1 VRQNE
6 RDSAQ
11 SGRDRKSGKTA
22 AQARELNMALLTPL
36 RGLTTSA
43 LAAVASLTL
52 TGAALAEALPKIG
65 VPEPGKMGFQ
75 PASSTVAVQAQALES
90 MVMWIVTAI
99 TIFVCL
105 LMLYVIVRYNAK
117 RNPVPSKFTHNTPIE
132 ILWTLVPVL
141 VLVFI
146 GSFSLPALFDQV
158 EIPPADVTVKVTGNQ
173 WYWSYAYPD
182 AEVAFDSVMLDKK
195 DLAAA
200 GYAESDYL
208 LAVDNAMVVPV
219 NKVIKVEMTG
229 ADVIHAWAVP
239 AFAVMH
245 SAVPGRLGETWFKA
259 TQEGIYFGQCTALCG
274 QGHAYMPIAVKVV
287 SDAAYATWL
296 EQAKGGNYVL
306 ASN

>member
-1 VRQNE
+1 
-6 RDSAQ
+6 
-11 SGRDRKSGKTA
+11 
-22 AQARELNMALLTPL
+22 
-36 RGLTTSA
+36 
-43 LAAVASLTL
+43 
-52 TGAALAEALPKIG
+52 
-65 VPEPGKMGFQ
+65 
-75 PASSTVAVQAQALES
+75 
-90 MVMWIVTAI
+90 
-99 TIFVCL
+99 
-105 LMLYVIVRYNAK
+105 MLYVIVRYNAK

-158 EIPPADVTVKVTGNQ
+158 EIPPADVTV
-173 WYWSYAYPD
+173 
-182 AEVAFDSVMLDKK
+182 KK

-259 TQEGIYFGQCTALCG
+259 TQEGIYF
-274 QGHAYMPIAVKVV
+274 
-287 SDAAYATWL
+287 
-296 EQAKGGNYVL
+296 
-306 ASN
+306 

>member
-1 VRQNE
+1 
-6 RDSAQ
+6 
-11 SGRDRKSGKTA
+11 
-22 AQARELNMALLTPL
+22 MALLTPL

-90 MVMWIVTAI
+90 MVMWIITVI

-173 WYWSYAYPD
+173 WYWYYAYPD

-274 QGHAYMPIAVKVV
+274 QRHAYMPIAVKVV

>member
-1 VRQNE
+1 
-6 RDSAQ
+6 
-11 SGRDRKSGKTA
+11 
-22 AQARELNMALLTPL
+22 MALLTPL

-90 MVMWIVTAI
+90 MVMWIITVI

-105 LMLYVIVRYNAK
+105 LMLYVIVRYNAN

-182 AEVAFDSVMLDKK
+182 AEVAFDSVMLDMK

>member
-1 VRQNE
+1 
-6 RDSAQ
+6 
-11 SGRDRKSGKTA
+11 
-22 AQARELNMALLTPL
+22 MALLTPL

-43 LAAVASLTL
+43 LAALASLTL
-52 TGAALAEALPKIG
+52 TGAALAVALPKIG

-90 MVMWIVTAI
+90 MVMWIITVI

>member
-1 VRQNE
+1 
-6 RDSAQ
+6 
-11 SGRDRKSGKTA
+11 
-22 AQARELNMALLTPL
+22 MALLTPL

-90 MVMWIVTAI
+90 MVMWIITVI

-146 GSFSLPALFDQV
+146 GPFSLPALFDQV

>member
-1 VRQNE
+1 
-6 RDSAQ
+6 
-11 SGRDRKSGKTA
+11 
-22 AQARELNMALLTPL
+22 MAT
-36 RGLTTSA
+36 
-43 LAAVASLTL
+43 LTL
-52 TGAALAEALPKIG
+52 TGTALAEALPTIG
-65 VPEPGKMGFQ
+65 VPEAGKMGFQ
-75 PASSTVAVQAQALES
+75 PASSTVAVQAQALEGL
-90 MVMWIVTAI
+90 VMWIITAI
-99 TIFVCL
+99 TIFVCAL
-105 LMLYVIVRYNAK
+105 LLYVIVRFNAK

-132 ILWTLVPVL
+132 VLWTLVPVL

-182 AEVAFDSVMLDKK
+182 ADVAFDSIMLDKK

-259 TQEGIYFGQCTALCG
+259 TQEGVYFGQCTALCG

-287 SDAAYATWL
+287 SDAAYAAWL
-296 EQAKGGNYVL
+296 VQAKGGNYQL

>member
-43 LAAVASLTL
+43 LAAVASLTV

>member
-1 VRQNE
+1 
-6 RDSAQ
+6 
-11 SGRDRKSGKTA
+11 
-22 AQARELNMALLTPL
+22 MALLTPL

-43 LAAVASLTL
+43 LVALASLTL

-90 MVMWIVTAI
+90 MVMWIITVI

-105 LMLYVIVRYNAK
+105 LMLYVIVRYNAN

-182 AEVAFDSVMLDKK
+182 AEVAFDSVMLDMK

>member
-1 VRQNE
+1 VRQND

-11 SGRDRKSGKTA
+11 SGPDRKSGKTA

-43 LAAVASLTL
+43 LAAVASLTV

-75 PASSTVAVQAQALES
+75 PASSTVALQAQALES
-90 MVMWIVTAI
+90 MVMWIITAI

>member
-1 VRQNE
+1 
-6 RDSAQ
+6 
-11 SGRDRKSGKTA
+11 
-22 AQARELNMALLTPL
+22 MALLTPL

-90 MVMWIVTAI
+90 MVMWIITVI

-229 ADVIHAWAVP
+229 ADVIHAWSVP

>member
-1 VRQNE
+1 
-6 RDSAQ
+6 
-11 SGRDRKSGKTA
+11 
-22 AQARELNMALLTPL
+22 MALLTPL

-43 LAAVASLTL
+43 LAALASLTL

-90 MVMWIVTAI
+90 MVMWIITVI

>member
-1 VRQNE
+1 
-6 RDSAQ
+6 
-11 SGRDRKSGKTA
+11 
-22 AQARELNMALLTPL
+22 MALLTPF
-36 RGLTTSA
+36 RGLLSLATTGSA
-43 LAAVASLTL
+43 TLAL
-52 TGAALAEALPKIG
+52 TGAALAEALPTIG
-65 VPEPGKMGFQ
+65 VPLPGKMGFQ
-75 PASSTVAVQAQALES
+75 PPSSTVAVEAQHLES
-90 MVMWIVTAI
+90 LVMWIITAI
-99 TIFVCL
+99 TIFVCVL
-105 LMLYVIVRYNAK
+105 LLYVIVRFNAK
-117 RNPVPSKFTHNTPIE
+117 RNPVPAKFTHNTPIE
-132 ILWTLVPVL
+132 VLWTLVPVL

-146 GSFSLPALFDQV
+146 GSFSLPALFNQV

-173 WYWSYAYPD
+173 WYWSYSYPD
-182 AEVAFDSVMLDKK
+182 ADVAFDSVLLEKK

-259 TQEGIYFGQCTALCG
+259 TQEGVYFGQCTTLCG

-287 SDAAYATWL
+287 SDAAYAAWL
-296 EQAKGGNYVL
+296 EQAKGGNYQL

>member
-1 VRQNE
+1 
-6 RDSAQ
+6 
-11 SGRDRKSGKTA
+11 
-22 AQARELNMALLTPL
+22 MALLTPF
-36 RGLTTSA
+36 RGIRTLA
-43 LAAVASLTL
+43 LSAVAGLTL
-52 TGAALAEALPKIG
+52 TGSAFAEALKEIG
-65 VPEPGKMGFQ
+65 VPQLGKMGFQ
-75 PASSTVAVQAQALES
+75 PPSSTVAEQAQGLET
-90 MVMWIVTAI
+90 MVMWIISAI
-99 TIFVCL
+99 TIFVCGL
-105 LMLYVIVRYNAK
+105 LLYVIFRYNAK
-117 RNPVPSKFTHNTPIE
+117 RNPVPAKFTHNTPIE

-173 WYWSYAYPD
+173 WYWSYSYPD
-182 AEVAFDSVMLDKK
+182 SDISFDSVLLEKK

-259 TQEGIYFGQCTALCG
+259 TQEGVYFGQCTTLCG

-287 SDAAYATWL
+287 SDAAYAAWL
-296 EQAKGGNYVL
+296 EQAKGGNYQL

>member
-1 VRQNE
+1 
-6 RDSAQ
+6 
-11 SGRDRKSGKTA
+11 
-22 AQARELNMALLTPL
+22 MAFLTPP
-36 RGLTTSA
+36 RGLITSA
-43 LAAVASLTL
+43 LALTVNLTL
-52 TGAALAEALPKIG
+52 AGSVFAQALPKIG
-65 VPEPGKMGFQ
+65 VPEAGKMGFQ
-75 PASSTVAVQAQALES
+75 PASSTVAVQAQALEGL
-90 MVMWIVTAI
+90 VMWIITAI

-105 LMLYVIVRYNAK
+105 LMLYVIVRFNAK
-117 RNPVPSKFTHNTPIE
+117 RNPVPAKFTHNTPIE

-141 VLVFI
+141 ILVFI

-182 AEVAFDSVMLDKK
+182 ADVSFDSILLDKK
-195 DLAAA
+195 DLVAA

-259 TQEGIYFGQCTALCG
+259 TQEGVYFGQCTSLCG

-287 SDAAYATWL
+287 SDAAYAAWL
-296 EQAKGGNYVL
+296 EQAKGGNYQL

>member
-1 VRQNE
+1 
-6 RDSAQ
+6 
-11 SGRDRKSGKTA
+11 
-22 AQARELNMALLTPL
+22 MALLTPL

-43 LAAVASLTL
+43 LASVASLTL
-52 TGAALAEALPKIG
+52 TGAAWAEALPKIG

-90 MVMWIVTAI
+90 MVMWIITVI

-105 LMLYVIVRYNAK
+105 LMLYVIVRFNSK
-117 RNPVPSKFTHNTPIE
+117 RNPVPAKFTHNTPIE

-146 GSFSLPALFDQV
+146 GSFSLPALFDQM

>member
-1 VRQNE
+1 
-6 RDSAQ
+6 
-11 SGRDRKSGKTA
+11 
-22 AQARELNMALLTPL
+22 MALLTSI

-43 LAAVASLTL
+43 LSAVAGLML
-52 TGAALAEALPKIG
+52 TGTAFAEALKEIG
-65 VPEPGKMGFQ
+65 VPQSGKMGFQ
-75 PASSTVAVQAQALES
+75 PPSSTVAVEAQGLET
-90 MVMWIVTAI
+90 MVMWIITAI

-105 LMLYVIVRYNAK
+105 LLLYVIFRFNAK
-117 RNPVPSKFTHNTPIE
+117 RNPVPAKFTHNTPIE

-182 AEVAFDSVMLDKK
+182 ADVSFDSVLLEKK

-259 TQEGIYFGQCTALCG
+259 TQEGVYFGQCTSLCG

-287 SDAAYATWL
+287 SDAAYAAWL
-296 EQAKGGNYVL
+296 EQAKGGNYQL

>member
-11 SGRDRKSGKTA
+11 SGPDRKSGKTA

-43 LAAVASLTL
+43 LAAVASLTV

-90 MVMWIVTAI
+90 MVMWIITAI